1 MVALASLVLA
11 VMFGA
16 ADQYLGSLQGHFG
29 HFAWATDVSLLSAP
43 WLLLAFA
50 VGYTQRDPRRAALL
64 GFAATMAALVGYMLM
79 TLSPTENAHL
89 SAAAA
94 AGFVRSDPFT
104 FIGGVVTGPLF
115 GWFGHRW
122 RVARS
127 WRGALVAA
135 ATLCLEPLAHVAARR
150 PIASSTVAFSEIVI
164 GVVLGLYVTVISLR
178 RSYLSQGDPTAR

>member
-1 MVALASLVLA
+1 MVALATVVLA

-16 ADQYLGSLQGHFG
+16 ADQYLGSLEGHFG
-29 HFAWATDVSLLSAP
+29 HFAWAVDVSLLSAP

-50 VGYTQRDPRRAALL
+50 AGYTQRDARRATLL
-64 GFAATMAALVGYMLM
+64 GLLATMAALLGYLFM

-89 SAAAA
+89 TSAAV

-104 FIGGVVTGPLF
+104 FIGGIVTGPLF

-122 RVARS
+122 RVGRS

-135 ATLCLEPLAHVAARR
+135 ATLCLEPLAHIVARR
-150 PIASSTVAFSEIVI
+150 PIASFPVALSEVAV
-164 GVVLGLYVTVISLR
+164 GLALGLYVSVTSLR
-178 RSYLSQGDPTAR
+178 RSYLSQQSSTAR